1 MESVYSEIMRHLFIF
16 FYLSTL
22 MIGVAALAVS
32 CFIYA
37 RTRYRLLMY
46 YIAYLFSLTLFV
58 FSYMFVLTYAN
69 LNFVQINFN
78 FLLLII
84 LVSILS
90 FLFLMLSLPFFIHAL
105 VLEVSS
111 GKRNIVIIAVSIT
124 AFVAIASSLK
134 IDFAGKDITQVQDFR
149 LYLSL
154 TLFYSTIVYSI
165 LLKILS
171 LKRLD
176 GERRRITKALI
187 ILDIIILPGIICDL
201 YLYKTH
207 NVSVLIPILYAIF
220 AVLFTV
226 YIARRYIL
234 QLKSIPAD
242 IASVSY
248 DDIFSRTGI
257 SSREQEIVYLVL
269 KGLGNRDIAKQLFI
283 SPNTVKTHIR
293 NIFRKM
299 GVKSRFELAMTL
311 KNSKSE

>member
-1 MESVYSEIMRHLFIF
+1 M
-16 FYLSTL
+16 
-22 MIGVAALAVS
+22 
-32 CFIYA
+32 
-37 RTRYRLLMY
+37 
-46 YIAYLFSLTLFV
+46 
-58 FSYMFVLTYAN
+58 
-69 LNFVQINFN
+69 
-78 FLLLII
+78 
-84 LVSILS
+84 
-90 FLFLMLSLPFFIHAL
+90 
-105 VLEVSS
+105 
-111 GKRNIVIIAVSIT
+111 
-124 AFVAIASSLK
+124 
-134 IDFAGKDITQVQDFR
+134 
-149 LYLSL
+149 
-154 TLFYSTIVYSI
+154 
-165 LLKILS
+165 KILS